1 MDLVTKAKWDKAA
14 RNFDVMAGY
23 GPEKRWA
30 PVKQKLFSKMGSG
43 RILFLA
49 VGTGLDVRFFPPGRH
64 IVGIDISERMLEKAR
79 GRCEAYDGTIELQA
93 MDVHDMPFADGT
105 FDQVFTSCTFCSV
118 PRPVEGLKALRR
130 VLVPGGELHM
140 FEHTGSR
147 YFPFNSMLNQMTW
160 LSSRFG
166 PDMNRDTVTNVKI
179 AGFTVR
185 AVSHVYMDVV
195 KTISATA

>member
-1 MDLVTKAKWDKAA
+1 MDLVTKQKWDKAA

-30 PVKQKLFSKMGSG
+30 PAKEKLFSKMGDG

-49 VGTGLDVRFFPPGRH
+49 VGTGLDIRFFPKGRR
-64 IVGIDISERMLEKAR
+64 IVGIDISDKMLEKAKPR
-79 GRCEAYDGTIELQA
+79 VDAYEGSIELQA
-93 MDVHDMPFADGT
+93 MDVHDMPFAAGS

-118 PRPVEGLKALRR
+118 PKPVDGLKALRR
-130 VLVPGGELHM
+130 VLKPGGELHM

-147 YFPFNSMLNQMTW
+147 YFPFNTMLNQMTW
-160 LSSRFG
+160 LSKNFG

-179 AGFTVR
+179 AGFTVGE
-185 AVSHVYMDVV
+185 VNHLFLDVV
-195 KTISATA
+195 KTISARA

>member
-1 MDLVTKAKWDKAA
+1 MTLSARFKWDRASRGYDFATRSDEWRYGAA
-14 RNFDVMAGY
+14 
-23 GPEKRWA
+23 KRR
-30 PVKQKLFSKMGSG
+30 LFASMRG
-43 RILFLA
+43 RCLMLA
-49 VGTGLDVRFFPPGRH
+49 AGTGHDFRFFPSDLR
-64 IVGIDISERMLEKAR
+64 ITAIDISGGMLA
-79 GRCEAYDGTIELQA
+79 QA
-93 MDVHDMPFADGT
+93 TRPACDYAGQLDLAQMDAQSLAFADAR
-105 FDQVFTSCTFCSV
+105 FDTIASVCTFCSV

-185 AVSHVYMDVV
+185 EVSHVYMDVV